1 MTDPA
6 FKEWTNT
13 EWYINLQLEKDF
25 LFKVSPKTDFLQFV
39 YSIKLNDKEFK
50 WKPKKNI
57 VWYNHNGEN
66 INPDHV
72 LEVGKVVH

>member
-1 MTDPA
+1 M
-6 FKEWTNT
+6 
-13 EWYINLQLEKDF
+13 KDHLNENKF
-25 LFKVSPKTDFLQFV
+25 IKKIKVDK
-39 YSIKLNDKEFK
+39 KLNDKEFK